1 MEIDNELEAKYGTP
15 DELAKKF
22 DGRIKKQNQEI
33 IQVPEN
39 DYRIRPKKSLL
50 DLAKGNIYKHIPTK
64 REHLNISFDEAREL
78 MKYIIINSGID
89 FKFMEGELNIINNL
103 IRYFINDETSIYD
116 LDKGLYISGY
126 YGSGK
131 SRLISLFKQFTDLI
145 EANKFQ
151 AFNYKKLNDQIKI
164 KGMKAAENITGY
176 GSLLIDDIGFLNES
190 KIMNYGNTFD
200 LLMTLVNDRYEK
212 WFYHRTRT
220 FYTSNIEIS
229 SRDAKK
235 QTIESI
241 YGEGISGRLKDS
253 CNLITYNFQHH
264 R

>member
-1 MEIDNELEAKYGTP
+1 MEIDSELEAKYGTP
-15 DELAKKF
+15 EELERKFNERLKKYNQATKQAPESKYRVRPEPSLFEVAK
-22 DGRIKKQNQEI
+22 D
-33 IQVPEN
+33 
-39 DYRIRPKKSLL
+39 
-50 DLAKGNIYKHIPTK
+50 NIYKHIHCK
-64 REHLNISFDEAREL
+64 REHLNITFDQAKEL
-78 MKYIIINSGID
+78 LKYIIINSEIKFNFID
-89 FKFMEGELNIINNL
+89 EEKLVIDNL
-103 IRYFINDETSIYD
+103 IRYFINDNSGQYD
-116 LDKGLYISGY
+116 LNKGLYISGY

-131 SRLISLFKQFTDLI
+131 SRLIFLFKQFTDVI

-151 AFNYKKLNDQIKI
+151 AFNYKKINDQIKI
-164 KGMKAAENITGY
+164 RGMKAAENISGY
-176 GSLLIDDIGFLNES
+176 GSLLIDDLGFLNES

-235 QTIESI
+235 QTIETI

-253 CNLITYNFQHH
+253 CNLITYNFQFH